1 MDAPV
6 IEDFPITM
14 ECELAEVVRTD
25 EAKCIGCRKCIR
37 EIGCPAIRY
46 ENKKALVDPAQCNGC
61 GLCTPLCPV
70 GALAKETRK

>member
-1 MDAPV
+1 MRAIVFRSPCV
-6 IEDFPITM
+6 ALFRPT
-14 ECELAEVVRTD
+14 EVVKTD